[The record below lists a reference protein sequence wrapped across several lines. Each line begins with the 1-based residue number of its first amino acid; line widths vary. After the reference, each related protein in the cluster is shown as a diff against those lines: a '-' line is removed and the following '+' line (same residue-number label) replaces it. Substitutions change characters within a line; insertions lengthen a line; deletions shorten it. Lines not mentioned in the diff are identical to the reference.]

1 MKKRDPILVELGAE
15 LSGIDEKIV
24 GLMADR
30 ARVVEKVA
38 LHKLETGQPLL
49 RPEIE
54 EKRRL
59 AWMNWSCEKNL
70 DPEFGR
76 TLFNV
81 TLAEMCRIEVAKQE
95 SAKAKKEAVKS
106 SGSVKICDVH
116 KILTKGGHFF
126 LKDSKDKKSSDKS
139 GDDFMMK
146 I

>member
-49 RPEIE
+49 RSEIE

-59 AWMNWSCEKNL
+59 FWMECAREKNL

-76 TLFNV
+76 TLFNI
-81 TLAEMCRIEVAKQE
+81 TLAEMCRIEVATQE
-95 SAKAKKEAVKS
+95 SAKAKQ
-106 SGSVKICDVH
+106 
-116 KILTKGGHFF
+116 KG
-126 LKDSKDKKSSDKS
+126 K
-139 GDDFMMK
+139 
-146 I
+146 